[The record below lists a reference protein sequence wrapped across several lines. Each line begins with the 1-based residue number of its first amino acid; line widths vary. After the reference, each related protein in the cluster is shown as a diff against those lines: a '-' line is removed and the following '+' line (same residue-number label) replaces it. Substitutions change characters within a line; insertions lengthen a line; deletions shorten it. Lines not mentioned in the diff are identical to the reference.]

1 MGKPDIELDG
11 NKIWLT
17 LDSSLSF
24 QTPAGR
30 WVKAA
35 GSLGRSK
42 TIPEGSS
49 FATVA
54 SGMYVEISTVLDHL
68 LKQYQAKVLK

>member
-1 MGKPDIELDG
+1 MDMVELKQDRDRV
-11 NKIWLT
+11 WLT
-17 LDSSLSF
+17 LDSSVSF

-42 TIPEGSS
+42 TIPEGVE

>member
-1 MGKPDIELDG
+1 MVELKQDQDRV
-11 NKIWLT
+11 WLT
-17 LDSSLSF
+17 LDSSVSF

-42 TIPEGSS
+42 TIPEGST
-49 FATVA
+49 FAETA
-54 SGMYVEISTVLDHL
+54 SSMYVEVSTVLDHL
-68 LKQYQAKVLK
+68 LSQYQAKVLK